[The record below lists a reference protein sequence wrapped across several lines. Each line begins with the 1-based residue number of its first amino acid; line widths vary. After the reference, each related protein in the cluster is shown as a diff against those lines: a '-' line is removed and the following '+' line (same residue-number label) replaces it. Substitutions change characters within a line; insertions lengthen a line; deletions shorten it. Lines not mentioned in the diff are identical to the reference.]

1 MKSLLIVSRAAPWT
15 GMAARETLD
24 LALSGGAF
32 DLPISLLWQDDGVY
46 QLLADQQP
54 AQLEQKDLQANIQA
68 LPLFGVEQLY
78 VCAASLQQRQL
89 EASALLPDI
98 ELLAG
103 EQLKAL
109 LASHDQVLML

>member
-15 GMAARETLD
+15 GMAAREALD

-32 DLPISLLWQDDGVY
+32 DLPVSLLWQDDGVY
-46 QLLADQQP
+46 QLLAGQQP
-54 AQLEQKDLQANIQA
+54 AAVQQKDLQANIEA

-78 VCAASLQQRQL
+78 ACAESVQQRQL
-89 EASALLPDI
+89 ETSALLPDI
-98 ELLAG
+98 ELLSG